1 MPLQFTACDSAVIIN
16 CGDNLLQVNDLV
28 DEVQEQARAS
38 AARKKKQN
46 RAKFNSN
53 PAMMNPITN
62 MTS

>member
-1 MPLQFTACDSAVIIN
+1 M
-16 CGDNLLQVNDLV
+16 LQVNDLV